1 MGRNL
6 LFLDYRSDAGGEE
19 VQQIAEILDEV
30 VTGRAHGFR
39 PALLGV
45 VNENHAAEAG
55 GTGALHVPVGV
66 IADVSAASLRGA
78 AAAAGQVIDGGVG
91 LPQPHLGGENGSG
104 EAVGDTLLD
113 HPVGD
118 LRLRD
123 RNGGSG
129 EQIDVDLDKVDPNVC
144 EIVFVVSIHDEGMTF
159 GDVKDAFISV
169 VNAENDEE
177 LCRYELNEAF
187 TEETALSVAK
197 LVVNEDGD
205 WEFEAV
211 GVGHVGGLETLID
224 IYAS

>member
-1 MGRNL
+1 MGRFNL
-6 LFLDYRSDAGGEE
+6 SKGERFKIAKSEGLSKIKVVLDWNSDADLDASTFLCGDEG
-19 VQQIAEILDEV
+19 VILDD
-30 VTGRAHGFR
+30 AGFVFYNSENREQPFDHAVFGNKRKWMAETR
-39 PALLGV
+39 PMSSDGAVLG
-45 VNENHAAEAG
+45 
-55 GTGALHVPVGV
+55 
-66 IADVSAASLRGA
+66 SL
-78 AAAAGQVIDGGVG
+78 D
-91 LPQPHLGGENGSG
+91 
-104 EAVGDTLLD
+104 
-113 HPVGD
+113 
-118 LRLRD
+118 D

-169 VNAENDEE
+169 VNAVNDEE

>member
-1 MGRNL
+1 MGRFNL
-6 LFLDYRSDAGGEE
+6 SKGERFKIAKSEGLSKIKVVLDWNSDADLDASTFLCGDEG
-19 VQQIAEILDEV
+19 VILDD
-30 VTGRAHGFR
+30 AGFVFYNSENREQPFDRTVFGNKRKWMAETR
-39 PALLGV
+39 PMSSDGAVLG
-45 VNENHAAEAG
+45 
-55 GTGALHVPVGV
+55 
-66 IADVSAASLRGA
+66 SL
-78 AAAAGQVIDGGVG
+78 D
-91 LPQPHLGGENGSG
+91 
-104 EAVGDTLLD
+104 
-113 HPVGD
+113 
-118 LRLRD
+118 D

-144 EIVFVVSIHDEGMTF
+144 EIVLVVSIHDEGMTF

-169 VNAENDEE
+169 VNAVNDEE

>member
-1 MGRNL
+1 MGRFNL
-6 LFLDYRSDAGGEE
+6 SKGERFKIAKSEGLSKIKVVLDWNSDADLDASTFLCGDEG
-19 VQQIAEILDEV
+19 VILDDAGFVFYNSENREKPFD
-30 VTGRAHGFR
+30 RAVFGNKRKWMAETR
-39 PALLGV
+39 PMSSDGAVLGS
-45 VNENHAAEAG
+45 
-55 GTGALHVPVGV
+55 
-66 IADVSAASLRGA
+66 IA
-78 AAAAGQVIDGGVG
+78 
-91 LPQPHLGGENGSG
+91 
-104 EAVGDTLLD
+104 
-113 HPVGD
+113 
-118 LRLRD
+118 D

-169 VNAENDEE
+169 VNAVNDEE

>member
-1 MGRNL
+1 MGRFNL
-6 LFLDYRSDAGGEE
+6 SKGERFKIAKSEGLSKIKVVLDWNSDADLDASTFLCGDEG
-19 VQQIAEILDEV
+19 VILDDAGFVFYNSENREQPFD
-30 VTGRAHGFR
+30 RAVFGNKRKWMAETR
-39 PALLGV
+39 PMSSDGAVLG
-45 VNENHAAEAG
+45 
-55 GTGALHVPVGV
+55 
-66 IADVSAASLRGA
+66 SL
-78 AAAAGQVIDGGVG
+78 D
-91 LPQPHLGGENGSG
+91 
-104 EAVGDTLLD
+104 
-113 HPVGD
+113 
-118 LRLRD
+118 D

-129 EQIDVDLDKVDPNVC
+129 EQIDVDLNKVDPNVC

-169 VNAENDEE
+169 VNAVNDEE

>member
-1 MGRNL
+1 MGRFNL
-6 LFLDYRSDAGGEE
+6 SKGERFKIAKSEGLSKIKVVLDWNSDADLDASTFLCGDEG
-19 VQQIAEILDEV
+19 VILDDAGFVFYNSENREQPFD
-30 VTGRAHGFR
+30 RAVFGNKRKWMAETR
-39 PALLGV
+39 PMSSDGAVLG
-45 VNENHAAEAG
+45 
-55 GTGALHVPVGV
+55 
-66 IADVSAASLRGA
+66 SL
-78 AAAAGQVIDGGVG
+78 D
-91 LPQPHLGGENGSG
+91 
-104 EAVGDTLLD
+104 D
-113 HPVGD
+113 H
-118 LRLRD
+118 
-123 RNGGSG
+123 NGGSG

-169 VNAENDEE
+169 VNAVNDEE

>member
-1 MGRNL
+1 MGRFNL
-6 LFLDYRSDAGGEE
+6 SKGERFKIAKSEGLSKIKVVLDWNSDADLDASTFLCGDEG
-19 VQQIAEILDEV
+19 VILDDACFVFYNSENREQPFD
-30 VTGRAHGFR
+30 RAVFGNKRKWMAETR
-39 PALLGV
+39 PMSSDGAVLG
-45 VNENHAAEAG
+45 
-55 GTGALHVPVGV
+55 
-66 IADVSAASLRGA
+66 SL
-78 AAAAGQVIDGGVG
+78 D
-91 LPQPHLGGENGSG
+91 
-104 EAVGDTLLD
+104 
-113 HPVGD
+113 
-118 LRLRD
+118 D

-129 EQIDVDLDKVDPNVC
+129 EQIDVDLDKVDPSVC

-169 VNAENDEE
+169 VNAVNDEE

>member
-1 MGRNL
+1 MGRFNL
-6 LFLDYRSDAGGEE
+6 SKGERFKIAKSEGLSKIKVVLDWNSDADLDASTFLCGDEG
-19 VQQIAEILDEV
+19 VILDD
-30 VTGRAHGFR
+30 AGFVFYNSENREQPFDRTVFGNKRKWMAETR
-39 PALLGV
+39 PMSSDGAVLG
-45 VNENHAAEAG
+45 
-55 GTGALHVPVGV
+55 
-66 IADVSAASLRGA
+66 SL
-78 AAAAGQVIDGGVG
+78 D
-91 LPQPHLGGENGSG
+91 
-104 EAVGDTLLD
+104 
-113 HPVGD
+113 
-118 LRLRD
+118 D

-144 EIVFVVSIHDEGMTF
+144 EIVFVVSIHDEGMAF
-159 GDVKDAFISV
+159 GDVKNAFISV
-169 VNAENDEE
+169 VNAVNDEE

>member
-1 MGRNL
+1 MGRFNL
-6 LFLDYRSDAGGEE
+6 SKGERFKIAKSEGLSKIKVVLDWNSDADLDASTFLCGDEG
-19 VQQIAEILDEV
+19 VILDDAGFVFYNSENREKPFD
-30 VTGRAHGFR
+30 RAVFGNKRKWMAETR
-39 PALLGV
+39 PMSSDGAVLGSF
-45 VNENHAAEAG
+45 
-55 GTGALHVPVGV
+55 
-66 IADVSAASLRGA
+66 D
-78 AAAAGQVIDGGVG
+78 
-91 LPQPHLGGENGSG
+91 
-104 EAVGDTLLD
+104 
-113 HPVGD
+113 
-118 LRLRD
+118 D

-169 VNAENDEE
+169 VNAVNDEE

>member
-1 MGRNL
+1 MGRFNL
-6 LFLDYRSDAGGEE
+6 SKGERFKIAKSEGLSKIKVVLDWNSDADLDASTFLCGDEG
-19 VQQIAEILDEV
+19 VILDD
-30 VTGRAHGFR
+30 AGFVFYNSENREQPFDRTVFGNKRKWMAETR
-39 PALLGV
+39 PMSSDGAVLG
-45 VNENHAAEAG
+45 
-55 GTGALHVPVGV
+55 
-66 IADVSAASLRGA
+66 SL
-78 AAAAGQVIDGGVG
+78 D
-91 LPQPHLGGENGSG
+91 
-104 EAVGDTLLD
+104 
-113 HPVGD
+113 
-118 LRLRD
+118 D

-144 EIVFVVSIHDEGMTF
+144 EIVFVVSIHDEEMTF
-159 GDVKDAFISV
+159 GDVKNAFISV
-169 VNAENDEE
+169 VNAVNDEE

>member
-1 MGRNL
+1 MGRFNL
-6 LFLDYRSDAGGEE
+6 SKGERFKIAKSEGLSKIKVVLDWNSDADLDASTFLCGDES
-19 VQQIAEILDEV
+19 VILDDAGFVFYNSENREKPFD
-30 VTGRAHGFR
+30 RAVFGNKRKWMAETR
-39 PALLGV
+39 PMSSDGAVLG
-45 VNENHAAEAG
+45 
-55 GTGALHVPVGV
+55 
-66 IADVSAASLRGA
+66 SL
-78 AAAAGQVIDGGVG
+78 D
-91 LPQPHLGGENGSG
+91 
-104 EAVGDTLLD
+104 
-113 HPVGD
+113 
-118 LRLRD
+118 D

-169 VNAENDEE
+169 VNAVNDEE

>member
-1 MGRNL
+1 MERFNL
-6 LFLDYRSDAGGEE
+6 SKGERFKIAKSEGLSKIKVVLDWNSDADLDASTFLCGDEG
-19 VQQIAEILDEV
+19 VILDDAGFVFYNSENREQPFD
-30 VTGRAHGFR
+30 RAVFGNKRKWMAETR
-39 PALLGV
+39 PMSSDGAVLG
-45 VNENHAAEAG
+45 
-55 GTGALHVPVGV
+55 
-66 IADVSAASLRGA
+66 SL
-78 AAAAGQVIDGGVG
+78 D
-91 LPQPHLGGENGSG
+91 
-104 EAVGDTLLD
+104 
-113 HPVGD
+113 
-118 LRLRD
+118 D

-169 VNAENDEE
+169 VNAVNDEE